1 MDSLKLA
8 LKFARREMRGGLR
21 RFGIV
26 IASLALGV
34 GIIAGVGSLSAAIEA
49 GFANDAR
56 AILGGD
62 AEFRLAYR
70 EADATERA
78 ALEQGGKLSHAM
90 ELRAMVKARLFSISR
105 SGEQA
110 RRKLPYLRQS
120 MA

>member
-1 MDSLKLA
+1 MPTFKLA
-8 LKFARREMRGGLR
+8 LNLARRELRGGFK

-49 GFANDAR
+49 GFAQDAR

-70 EADATERA
+70 
-78 ALEQGGKLSHAM
+78 
-90 ELRAMVKARLFSISR
+90 
-105 SGEQA
+105 
-110 RRKLPYLRQS
+110 
-120 MA
+120 